1 VILPRPPGTYDPSV
15 EARRNRALELEDGQN
30 LKRGRDIELVNER
43 LILRSPDGKR
53 WSITVT
59 DLGVIE
65 ATEV

>member
-1 VILPRPPGTYDPSV
+1 MILPKPSGIYDPSV
-15 EARRNRALELEDGQN
+15 EARRNRALEIEDGQN

-53 WSITVT
+53 WAITVT
-59 DLGVIE
+59 DLGTIE